1 MQNLA
6 ASVQALLIAAYA
18 MPRLTL
24 SKPLYK
30 EIAYTKDLIDFR

>member
-6 ASVQALLIAAYA
+6 ASVQVSLITACAT
-18 MPRLTL
+18 PRLTL

-30 EIAYTKDLIDFR
+30 EIAYAQD